1 MADETIRIGFV
12 GAGANT
18 ELRHI
23 PGFQAMDGVELVS
36 VANRSRA
43 SGQRVADK
51 YGLPTV
57 YDNWVE
63 LIESD
68 DTNAICIGTW
78 PYMHCTL
85 VLAALENEKHVMTE
99 ARMSATAEEAH
110 IMREAAKLHPGI
122 ITQIVPAPHTL
133 KVDKTLQG
141 LIADGYLGDI
151 LSVDMVVHGGGFREG
166 ERDTP
171 FHWRNDRDFSGYNI
185 MQMGIWYEAMMRWI
199 GPAATVQALTRIN
212 VNARYDGDGNRK
224 VITIPDHVEA
234 LLEMYSGPVVRM
246 RFSTITGLS
255 PSDGV
260 WLFGSEGTIHLDS
273 ASMTLRGGRKGD
285 SELSEI
291 PIPAENAGSW
301 RVEEEFIN
309 AIRGKEPITHSDFD
323 TGVRYMEFM
332 EAVTASS
339 QSGEKVHL
347 PL

>member
-1 MADETIRIGFV
+1 MVDETIRIGFV

-43 SGQRVADK
+43 SGQRIADK
-51 YGLPTV
+51 YGLPAV
-57 YDNWVE
+57 YDSWVE

-85 VLAALENEKHVMTE
+85 VLAALENEKHVQTE

-110 IMREAAKLHPGI
+110 IMREAAKLHPGL
-122 ITQIVPAPHTL
+122 ITQVVPAPHTL

-141 LIADGYLGDI
+141 LIEDGYLGDI
-151 LSVDMVVHGGGFREG
+151 LSVDMTVHGGGFREG
-166 ERDTP
+166 ERDSP
-171 FHWRNDRDFSGYNI
+171 YHWRHDRDFSGYNI
-185 MQMGIWYEAMMRWI
+185 LQMGIWYEAMMRWL
-199 GPAATVQALTRIN
+199 GPAETVQALTRIQ
-212 VNARYDGDGNRK
+212 VKSRYDGDGNRK
-224 VITIPDHVEA
+224 FITVPDHVEA

-246 RFSTITGLS
+246 RFSTITGLA

-260 WLFGSEGTIHLDS
+260 WFFGSEGTIHLDS
-273 ASMTLRGGRKGD
+273 ATMTLRGGRKGD
-285 SELSEI
+285 GELSEI
-291 PIPAENAGSW
+291 AIAPEKAGEW

-309 AIRGKEPITHSDFD
+309 AIRGTEPITHTDFD

-332 EAVTASS
+332 EAVTASA
-339 QSGEKVHL
+339 QGGEKVQL

>member
-1 MADETIRIGFV
+1 MADDTIRIGFV

-23 PGFQAMDGVELVS
+23 PGFQAMDGVDLMS

-51 YGLPTV
+51 YGFPNV

-78 PYMHCTL
+78 PNMHCTL

-110 IMREAAKLHPGI
+110 IMREAAKLHPGL

-133 KVDKTLQG
+133 KIDRTLQG
-141 LIADGYLGDI
+141 LIEDGYLGDI
-151 LSVDMVVHGGGFREG
+151 LSVDMAVHQGGFLEG
-166 ERDTP
+166 ERDNP
-171 FHWRNDRDFSGYNI
+171 YHWRNDRDFSGFNI
-185 MQMGIWYEAMMRWI
+185 LQMGIWYEAMMRWL
-199 GPAATVQALTRIN
+199 GPAETVTALTR
-212 VNARYDGDGNRK
+212 VQLKARYDGNGKRR

-246 RFSTITGLS
+246 RFSTVTGLA

-260 WLFGSEGTIHLDS
+260 WFFGTEGTIHLDS

-291 PIPAENAGSW
+291 PIPAEKQGGW

-309 AIRGKEPITHSDFD
+309 AIRGIEPITHTDFD

-332 EAVTASS
+332 EAVTYSA
-339 QSGEKVHL
+339 QGGEKVHL